1 MADDW
6 RAIEEA
12 ISGVTGEPFRV
23 ASAATVAGGDINRA
37 FRIEG
42 SGQRYFLKL
51 NNPGMGDIFCAEA
64 EALRAIDRARAVRTP
79 LPLTAGEDAQQSW
92 LVLEWLDLQPGGK
105 ADAALLGEQ
114 LARMHRS
121 VSETFGW
128 HRDNTIGRTPQINTP
143 GEDWVNFYGR
153 HRLGYQLEL
162 AAANGAGSALSDS
175 GARLLEVLGT
185 LFTDYRPQ
193 PSLLHGDLWGGN
205 WACTVDNGPV
215 IFDPASYY
223 GDREADLA
231 MTELFGGFD
240 ERFYQSYVSAWAI
253 DPGYSTRKVLYNLY
267 HVLNH
272 FNLFG
277 GGYAGQAQRM
287 IGSLLAEIT

>member
-1 MADDW
+1 MAEDW
-6 RAIEEA
+6 RTIEEA
-12 ISGVTGEPFRV
+12 ISAATGARFRV
-23 ASAATVAGGDINRA
+23 QSAITVAGGDINRA
-37 FRIEG
+37 FSLEG

-51 NNPGMGDIFCAEA
+51 NGPGMGDMFRAEA
-64 EALRAIDRARAVRTP
+64 DALRAIDRARAVRVP
-79 LPLTAGEDAQQSW
+79 LPLCAGEDAQQSW
-92 LVLEWLDLQPGGK
+92 LVLEWLELQPGGK

-114 LARMHRS
+114 LARMHQS
-121 VSETFGW
+121 LSDTFGW
-128 HRDNTIGRTPQINTP
+128 HRDNTIGRTPQINTASA
-143 GEDWVNFYGR
+143 DWVSFYGR
-153 HRLGYQLEL
+153 YRLGYQLEL
-162 AAANGAGSALSDS
+162 AASNGAGGALRDS
-175 GARLLEVLGT
+175 GARLLELLGG

-205 WACTVDNGPV
+205 WACTANNGPV
-215 IFDPASYY
+215 IFDPATYY

-287 IGSLLAEIT
+287 ISSLLAEIT